1 MKKPSNAFPSSR
13 ADFSED
19 PAFSWMSTLSTEAK
33 MAIRRSK
40 IIFCNGYGFDEL
52 PPLLLA
58 SALDYAVEVGTSVFF
73 DPGPRGKSLI
83 TGTANERKALEKY
96 LRMSDV
102 LLLTSEEVNLTYLIG
117 LALSY
122 LILELVTCLRLCKR
136 TRFCC
141 TSVLFLQSIKKSP

>member
-1 MKKPSNAFPSSR
+1 
-13 ADFSED
+13 
-19 PAFSWMSTLSTEAK
+19 MSTLSTEAK

-52 PPLLLA
+52 PPRLLV

-83 TGTANERKALEKY
+83 TGTLEERKALEKY

-102 LLLTSEEVNLTYLIG
+102 LLLTSEEV
-117 LALSY
+117 
-122 LILELVTCLRLCKR
+122 
-136 TRFCC
+136 
-141 TSVLFLQSIKKSP
+141 